1 MASQE
6 DADIN
11 DEVLQIYAQFGLQ
24 GLENWLTSFKKTE
37 VNIAVTGQS
46 GSGKSSFINRLR
58 GLTPKEKDNPLYAKP
73 GVTETTTKPQS
84 YAFPENC
91 LITLWD
97 LPGAGTKHFPIKTYA
112 EDMKFAKYD
121 AFIILTKD
129 RFFENDSLLSQMI
142 KAQSKPFYFA
152 RTHTDAAMRAES
164 EDMGEDFC
172 PKKTEDDIKNNCK
185 AELND
190 ATTEI
195 FLLSKKDPITVEIG
209 EEKME
214 INFPD
219 NERLKLRIINSIES
233 IQRTALGKVLL
244 QNYLLISRE
253 IGIKEK
259 CCC

>member
-11 DEVLQIYAQFGLQ
+11 DEVLKIYAQFGLQ
-24 GLENWLTSFKKTE
+24 GVDDKLDSFKKTE

-46 GSGKSSFINRLR
+46 GCGKSSFINRLR
-58 GLTPKEKDNPLYAKP
+58 GLTPRDRNNPLYAKT

-112 EDMKFAKYD
+112 EDMMFAKYD

-129 RFFENDSLLSQMI
+129 RFFENDYMLSQMI
-142 KAQSKPFYFA
+142 KAHSKSFYFA
-152 RTHTDAAMRAES
+152 RTHTDAAMREES
-164 EDMGEDFC
+164 GDMGELFC
-172 PKKTEDDIKNNCK
+172 PEITEEDIRNNCK

-190 ATTEI
+190 ATTDI
-195 FLLSKKDPITVEIG
+195 FLLSKQDRFTVEIG
-209 EEKME
+209 EKKME

-219 NERLKLRIINSIES
+219 NERLKLRIINGLES
-233 IQRTALGKVLL
+233 IQRAALGKIFL
-244 QNYLLISRE
+244 QNFF
-253 IGIKEK
+253 
-259 CCC
+259 